1 MSKELNNLY
10 NIDADYDIVADII
23 ADYYSDYYMRN
34 QTFNTKPSCPYYSIG
49 QYIDEDKS
57 VKWNKAEIEKRNAE
71 YKVAEEK
78 LLLEKDKALYNIKEK
93 YADRLSLLLPTLSAK
108 EIIYA
113 LDIADDKANVNDGY
127 IDASYIIYM
136 MLIYLANIKTF
147 KEKYNGKED

>member
-10 NIDADYDIVADII
+10 NIDVDYDVVADII
-23 ADYYSDYYMRN
+23 ADYYSDLYMHN

-57 VKWNKAEIEKRNAE
+57 VRWNKAEMEKRNAE
-71 YKVAEEK
+71 YKAAEEK
-78 LLLEKDKALYNIKEK
+78 LLLEKDKALYKIKER
-93 YADRLSLLLPTLSAK
+93 YANDLALLFTTLSNK

-136 MLIYLANIKTF
+136 MLMYLANIKTF
-147 KEKYNGKED
+147 KD